1 MPLQLPP
8 KLASLSDRLSQIGFE
23 RTRRALAGLALSI
36 FVSLY
41 LMVSLNAP
49 EGFGRVFLALS
60 ACYGVAFVG
69 VVAEWFWGRWFATGL
84 AWSGVMIAVAA
95 MVLLGWE
102 PQLAI
107 FGGMHL
113 LVVLSLMGKK
123 MAARYDF
130 QEAWRTR
137 YKMDEFGVARLQKAV
152 TSAAA
157 ALPSLIITAL
167 APKEDG
173 MAALGALA
181 ATVLAVVGLRGLT
194 RVRSWGVLAIGG
206 AGAML
211 GGTMAASALFG
222 PCCQGMAMGA
232 HTGVLTPVMAMVGA
246 PLAFVFLAAAV
257 VPFARDIARF
267 LRRPV

>member
-1 MPLQLPP
+1 MKVPP
-8 KLASLSDRLSQIGFE
+8 GLAAISERLSQIGFE

-41 LMVSLNAP
+41 LLVSLSAP
-49 EGFGRVFLALS
+49 EGFGKVFLALS
-60 ACYGVAFVG
+60 VCYGVAFLG

-95 MVLLGWE
+95 MVMLGWE

-107 FGGMHL
+107 FGGLHL
-113 LVVLSLMGKK
+113 LVVLSLVGKK

-130 QEAWRTR
+130 QEAWRAR

-157 ALPSLIITAL
+157 SLPSLIIATL

-173 MAALGALA
+173 LVAVSALA
-181 ATVLAVVGLRGLT
+181 ATVLVVAGLRGLT

-206 AGAML
+206 AGAIL
-211 GGTMAASALFG
+211 GVLLTGSALFG
-222 PCCQGMAMGA
+222 QTCEGLAMGP
-232 HTGVLTPVMAMVGA
+232 GMPTPLGSMVGA
-246 PLAFVFLAAAV
+246 PLAFVFLAAAAL
-257 VPFARDIARF
+257 PFARDIARF
-267 LRRPV
+267 LRRP